1 MNVIWHNWVRATK
14 CFSIKKLGLKSTK
27 AEKTIGEM
35 KEKYF
40 SLVQMSLE
48 LRN

>member
-1 MNVIWHNWVRATK
+1 MWFGITGYVRQNVSQN
-14 CFSIKKLGLKSTK
+14 KKLGLKSTK